1 MSFWEGGGSLVI
13 AVPQDL
19 SQQVLADGYHCSRRR
34 RVPASR
40 NQESALRAYRRCQP
54 YRPAVLLEVLSLPAG
69 VGSVPHKDG
78 IKLSTSHLPAYC
90 LARVSL
96 DQAVAAPPIFPAS
109 GWHGSFQPPIRSA
122 SLRRPAGASFE
133 SVSPSWAMPYAPLP
147 GLGPTSLDIAEIFYS
162 QDSILPKFRDERALA
177 QMERELRLGEK
188 TVAEI
193 PTITVVSSNGRYYSV
208 DNRRLYVFKRVFG
221 SGRIPVQIG
230 RNDQRFQAKFT
241 TDNGGTSVRVRGCR

>member
-19 SQQVLADGYHCSRRR
+19 AQQVLADGYHCSRRR

-109 GWHGSFQPPIRSA
+109 GQPHSEGLQAPALNLSRPHGPCLMRLSLGSA
-122 SLRRPAGASFE
+122 
-133 SVSPSWAMPYAPLP
+133 
-147 GLGPTSLDIAEIFYS
+147 
-162 QDSILPKFRDERALA
+162 Q
-177 QMERELRLGEK
+177 
-188 TVAEI
+188 
-193 PTITVVSSNGRYYSV
+193 
-208 DNRRLYVFKRVFG
+208 
-221 SGRIPVQIG
+221 
-230 RNDQRFQAKFT
+230 QA
-241 TDNGGTSVRVRGCR
+241 